1 MGSLLSIGSLI
12 TTVDP
17 RALGAAGKMPI
28 MKTPRLSVV
37 IPVYDEAGT
46 LGSLHAEL
54 AAVARAHNL
63 EVELIFVDDGSNDGS
78 WQEVER
84 LATED
89 RRVRGIRLRRNFG
102 KAAALSAGFEV
113 ATGDVVFT
121 MDGDLQDDPAEI
133 PNFLAAAHANDWDV
147 VSGWK
152 QLRHD
157 PWHKVIPSRV
167 FNAMVRLLTGVRS
180 TITIAVLN
188 ATVVKYSARWRFTG
202 NCTVSCQSWRTPGV
216 GRLEK

>member
-1 MGSLLSIGSLI
+1 MDSLLSIGSLI

-54 AAVARAHNL
+54 AAVAQAHNL

-133 PNFLAAAHANDWDV
+133 PNFLAAARANDWDV

-167 FNAMVRLLTGVRS
+167 FNAMVRLLTGVRLHDHNCGFKCYRCE
-180 TITIAVLN
+180 VLSEV
-188 ATVVKYSARWRFTG
+188 AFTG